1 MGTDAGGIPSELLQA
16 ASEIPAD
23 RSSVVLEGPANCTD
37 ADARASDGAGD
48 ADVDDVEVQCAAA
61 LDGGLD
67 SCGPL
72 QIWDNVMKRYK
83 VKQICE
89 QELQRLDA
97 ISNKSE
103 IDRVSQKLAE
113 ATAEA
118 VEGISKLRHREVFKQ
133 LEEFKASQA
142 DSKEVL
148 VVEHGEAFL
157 RTSDPAFWCM
167 CFMRL
172 FPRGDC
178 MERCVERGSRLSSQ
192 RWIKSLLS
200 RADFTLWRKD
210 VEFVA
215 TAFNIFLRR
224 EQMQAVEA
232 FCRSPLF
239 TQGQAVE
246 LEKLTATGLV
256 SHALASGDVN
266 SIKEVL
272 KRKNLEAPI
281 TKALQTMQILQR
293 NVRGSEGERDGI
305 LGRFSALRLW
315 SGYSSLFFTLNPHD
329 IRSPLTLLLLQGDQ
343 KWERRFSLDFTDEEA
358 AEYMNGFLREN
369 PRRLHQLVAQDQSF
383 ACRTFHWTVRL
394 VIGELFNC
402 ADCPGGHADGV
413 PARAQPGI
421 FGHVRAYLGAVEPQ
435 MRKALHMHML
445 VQLVGYAHPDDMFR
459 KADIAGTFKKY
470 WLFAA
475 SICFRSTEAFAA
487 HQNDDAAM
495 EALRQLPLLPHSAK
509 QRGQLGEERVRESV
523 RAQKRGR
530 GLSEEM
536 PNVEKVEDMPFFS
549 SALCAD
555 PTVNASTY
563 AAAAVREVHYRTRK
577 SGNHVCK
584 TAVCHKGRIGKT
596 GFCRMGFHHWSRWAT
611 KDGGFKAKRMHGLQ
625 LQRRWNRKGAPPI
638 HSHPPHTGLPCLET
652 THQFH
657 TKTTPGVL
665 MGPQCNHDLGILHRL
680 CEVPDDVDGLDETK
694 IQEFHDTLCEVVG
707 DHEYYSIACGNNSA
721 TASTRP
727 PSKATVA
734 ADARARSAG
743 GQSPRCFRSQPSV
756 PIPAPRVSVLPD
768 SPRRWRVRSLP
779 MSARACC

>member
-1 MGTDAGGIPSELLQA
+1 MFSHGAFVRALPPLLPLSIQEYAASVGTDAGGIPSELLQA

-103 IDRVSQKLAE
+103 IDRVNQKLAE

-148 VVEHGEAFL
+148 LVEHGEEFL

-239 TQGQAVE
+239 TRGQAVE

-256 SHALASGDVN
+256 SHALASGDGN
-266 SIKEVL
+266 SSKE
-272 KRKNLEAPI
+272 
-281 TKALQTMQILQR
+281 
-293 NVRGSEGERDGI
+293 
-305 LGRFSALRLW
+305 
-315 SGYSSLFFTLNPHD
+315 
-329 IRSPLTLLLLQGDQ
+329 
-343 KWERRFSLDFTDEEA
+343 EEFGGA
-358 AEYMNGFLREN
+358 HR
-369 PRRLHQLVAQDQSF
+369 QSF
-383 ACRTFHWTVRL
+383 ANHANPAEECEGIRGGTRWNSRSLLGFAL
-394 VIGELFNC
+394 VVGIL
-402 ADCPGGHADGV
+402 V
-413 PARAQPGI
+413 PVLHAQPPRYSKP
-421 FGHVRAYLGAVEPQ
+421 FN
-435 MRKALHMHML
+435 
-445 VQLVGYAHPDDMFR
+445 
-459 KADIAGTFKKY
+459 
-470 WLFAA
+470 AA
-475 SICFRSTEAFAA
+475 SPS
-487 HQNDDAAM
+487 
-495 EALRQLPLLPHSAK
+495 
-509 QRGQLGEERVRESV
+509 
-523 RAQKRGR
+523 GR
-530 GLSEEM
+530 PEVGTPIFVGL
-536 PNVEKVEDMPFFS
+536 
-549 SALCAD
+549 
-555 PTVNASTY
+555 
-563 AAAAVREVHYRTRK
+563 H
-577 SGNHVCK
+577 
-584 TAVCHKGRIGKT
+584 
-596 GFCRMGFHHWSRWAT
+596 
-611 KDGGFKAKRMHGLQ
+611 
-625 LQRRWNRKGAPPI
+625 
-638 HSHPPHTGLPCLET
+638 
-652 THQFH
+652 
-657 TKTTPGVL
+657 
-665 MGPQCNHDLGILHRL
+665 
-680 CEVPDDVDGLDETK
+680 
-694 IQEFHDTLCEVVG
+694 
-707 DHEYYSIACGNNSA
+707 
-721 TASTRP
+721 
-727 PSKATVA
+727 
-734 ADARARSAG
+734 
-743 GQSPRCFRSQPSV
+743 
-756 PIPAPRVSVLPD
+756 
-768 SPRRWRVRSLP
+768 
-779 MSARACC
+779 